1 MIRYLQINIHLGLVK
16 VQIPANIMISNSLLI
31 NIAMFD
37 ILSSDGI
44 CQKCELNNYFERE
57 VQLEVP
63 ENISPAM

>member
-1 MIRYLQINIHLGLVK
+1 
-16 VQIPANIMISNSLLI
+16 MISNSLLI

-44 CQKCELNNYFERE
+44 CQKCELNNYFQRE